1 MHDFREEAKS
11 SEMREEKEGDLSDS
25 SRETPSRGSADR
37 HQAVALLSGGL
48 DSSLAV
54 KMMIDQGIAVT
65 AVHFTSPFCNCTS
78 KTAGCKNQAV
88 KVAREFGV
96 PIRVIH
102 KGMDYLKIVQNP
114 PHGHGRGINPCIDCR
129 IYMLK
134 RVKDM
139 MAERGASFVIT
150 GEVLGQRPMSQHR
163 AAIRKIEKESGM
175 EGRILRPLCAQHFS
189 PSIPEQEGIVDRA
202 KLLAFSGR
210 SRKSQI
216 ELAGKLGVKDYPCP
230 AGGCLLTDK
239 VIAARLRD
247 LFSHVPDYQMEDLLL
262 LKIGRHFRLS
272 PFLKL
277 ILGRNQE
284 ENEMI
289 HVFDRSGAEL
299 FWPDGFRGPTAIS
312 CGQVIP
318 PDDRMIGEIMARYSQ
333 EERESYLICKRTLGK
348 DPSSFA
354 VRKKFPKDK
363 LEDLRIG

>member
-1 MHDFREEAKS
+1 MMNSF
-11 SEMREEKEGDLSDS
+11 
-25 SRETPSRGSADR
+25 SAI
-37 HQAVALLSGGL
+37 ALLSGGL

-78 KTAGCKNQAV
+78 KSAGCTNQAV

-96 PIRVIH
+96 PIQVIH
-102 KGMDYLKIVQNP
+102 KGMDYMRMVENP
-114 PHGHGRGINPCIDCR
+114 PHGHGRGMNPCIDCR

-134 RVKDM
+134 KVKEM
-139 MAERGASFVIT
+139 MAASGASFVIT

-175 EGRILRPLCAQHFS
+175 EGLVLRPLSAQHFS
-189 PSIPEQEGIVDRA
+189 PTIPEQEGVVDRK

-210 SRKSQI
+210 SRKPQI
-216 ELAGKLGVKDYPCP
+216 ELAEKLGVSDYPCP

-247 LFSHVPDYQMEDLLL
+247 LFSHVPDYSLADLLL

-277 ILGRNQE
+277 IIGRNKE

-289 HVFDRSGAEL
+289 QVYTKAGAVL
-299 FWPDGFRGPTAIS
+299 FQPDGFRGPTAIAY
-312 CGQVIP
+312 GQVP
-318 PDDRMIGEIMARYSQ
+318 PDDQMIGEIVARYSQ
-333 EERESYLICKRTLGK
+333 EERESYLIRKQTVGG
-348 DPSSFA
+348 DPFHFP
-354 VRKKFPKDK
+354 VLKKFPKEK
-363 LEDLRIG
+363 LEGLRVG